1 MNFRQCLVGT
11 TKGYMQLLDMRNAKC
26 LKTFTTF
33 TGSITDIQCDPFEPF
48 IFTTSLDRFL
58 RVHNL
63 ETKELLHKVRY
74 WYLYYLWCC
83 LRESESCDDCCQTD
97 IFPYR
102 LHFTIS
108 CNQYFADISETKFNQ
123 NIG

>member
-1 MNFRQCLVGT
+1 MFVYYLNLHWIAFSNKVHFRQCLVGT

-33 TGSITDIQCDPFEPF
+33 TGSITDIHCDPFEPF

-63 ETKELLHKVRY
+63 ETKELLHKVSST
-74 WYLYYLWCC
+74 L
-83 LRESESCDDCCQTD
+83 SNSVMT
-97 IFPYR
+97 
-102 LHFTIS
+102 
-108 CNQYFADISETKFNQ
+108 
-123 NIG
+123 